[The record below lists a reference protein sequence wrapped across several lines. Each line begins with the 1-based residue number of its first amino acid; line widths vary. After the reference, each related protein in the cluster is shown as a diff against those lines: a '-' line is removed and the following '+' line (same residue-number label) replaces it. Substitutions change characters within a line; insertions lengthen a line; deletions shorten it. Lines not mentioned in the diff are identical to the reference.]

1 MVSIKKAYLF
11 KNLYKKFGG
20 VIKLI
25 YFCFDKQTIF
35 LTHKKH
41 KYEKQKHFARS
52 IDHLG

>member
-1 MVSIKKAYLF
+1 M
-11 KNLYKKFGG
+11 KN
-20 VIKLI
+20 I